1 MQVKD
6 NSVLIRIT
14 ARNTKLQPNVKVG
27 NVYDLVGTETTPTGI
42 QVAVVYSNE
51 TKSKTMRI
59 NAQRFAWEQVTLAQ
73 LQQEADQ
80 RKKQA
85 QEAKFRQS
93 CKTDVQRIL
102 EAFTVQEHVQITFI
116 PLVLNEIAWEF
127 ERRATTCRCVW
138 AYCETTC

>member
-59 NAQRFAWEQVTLAQ
+59 NAQRFAWEQPAQ
-73 LQQEADQ
+73 PQQQDAPQTQQQQGKDDDLP
-80 RKKQA
+80 
-85 QEAKFRQS
+85 F
-93 CKTDVQRIL
+93 
-102 EAFTVQEHVQITFI
+102 
-116 PLVLNEIAWEF
+116 
-127 ERRATTCRCVW
+127 
-138 AYCETTC
+138 